1 MGATHLKIQGGEFA
15 KRLQGAV
22 EGEVYFDAFS
32 RGRYATDASIYQM
45 EPLGVVVPKTPED
58 VEAAFAIAGENE
70 VPILARGGGT
80 SQCGQTVNVALV
92 IDTSKYLDRVVS
104 LDPEGCRVVVQPGL
118 VLDQLNEILRPYD
131 LWFPVDISTSS
142 QATIGGMAGNNS
154 CGARSIRYGTMRDNV
169 VSIGALLANGQHTTF
184 GEVRAAPHH
193 ENPALGIQNLTERLL
208 KIGRREASEIE
219 ARFPK
224 LMRRVGGYNIDALT
238 PDQSG
243 PINLAHVLVGSE
255 GTLAFFEKIELAL
268 SPLPRS
274 TVLGICHFP
283 SFYEAMVAT
292 KAIVSLE
299 PTAVELVDRTLI
311 DLARDIDLFRNVIAE
326 VIQGE
331 PEAVLLVEFAET
343 EEGEN
348 LRRLEYLRDLMGD
361 LGYDT
366 GMVEVIAP
374 QMQRA
379 VWGMRKQGLNIVMS
393 MKGDGKPVSFVE
405 DCAVEL
411 EDLPEYTARLDAIFQ
426 KYNTRGTWY
435 AHASVGTLHVRPV
448 LNVKLDQDVKKMRA
462 IAEEAFALVREY
474 KGSHSGEHGDGI
486 ARSEFH
492 ESMFGGRI
500 VSAFQEVKRAFDPEN
515 RLNPGRIVD
524 PPRMDDRSLF
534 RFKPDYRSSEPN
546 TAFDWSLWGGF
557 SGAVEMCNNNGACR
571 KLSGGT
577 MCPSF
582 RATRDEQH
590 STRGRANALR
600 LALSG
605 QLGSGSI
612 TSSDMAES
620 LKLCVGCKACRRECP
635 TGVDMAKMKIEVM
648 RQQVAENGL
657 PLRDRLFGF
666 FPRYAPW
673 MARAPYIA
681 NLQSSIV
688 GSKMSEWL
696 FGLAANQPL
705 PHWARQP
712 FNPASISVGHN
723 DGPEVLLFAD
733 CFNRY
738 FEPDNLQAAVDV
750 LVSIGRRV
758 RFVAPVGDET
768 RPLCCGRTFL
778 SVGLVEEARQE
789 LTRLVKATAEWVDRG
804 IPVVGLE
811 PSCVLTLRDE
821 LPELIP
827 NGAELA
833 SKAMF
838 VEEYLV
844 EEHRAGRLAL
854 DLRTGKSSEILVHG
868 HCHQKAANAFSPTI
882 EALQM
887 IPDVKIAT
895 IESTCC
901 GMAGS
906 FGYQADT
913 QKVARNIGELDFL
926 PAIREASE
934 DTIIVADG
942 TSCRHQ
948 VASATER
955 KAHHAIAVIRDVL
968 PEAVKCGR
976 YTF

>member
-1 MGATHLKIQGGEFA
+1 
-15 KRLQGAV
+15 
-22 EGEVYFDAFS
+22 
-32 RGRYATDASIYQM
+32 
-45 EPLGVVVPKTPED
+45 
-58 VEAAFAIAGENE
+58 
-70 VPILARGGGT
+70 
-80 SQCGQTVNVALV
+80 
-92 IDTSKYLDRVVS
+92 
-104 LDPEGCRVVVQPGL
+104 
-118 VLDQLNEILRPYD
+118 
-131 LWFPVDISTSS
+131 
-142 QATIGGMAGNNS
+142 
-154 CGARSIRYGTMRDNV
+154 
-169 VSIGALLANGQHTTF
+169 
-184 GEVRAAPHH
+184 
-193 ENPALGIQNLTERLL
+193 
-208 KIGRREASEIE
+208 
-219 ARFPK
+219 
-224 LMRRVGGYNIDALT
+224 
-238 PDQSG
+238 
-243 PINLAHVLVGSE
+243 
-255 GTLAFFEKIELAL
+255 
-268 SPLPRS
+268 
-274 TVLGICHFP
+274 
-283 SFYEAMVAT
+283 
-292 KAIVSLE
+292 
-299 PTAVELVDRTLI
+299 
-311 DLARDIDLFRNVIAE
+311 
-326 VIQGE
+326 
-331 PEAVLLVEFAET
+331 
-343 EEGEN
+343 
-348 LRRLEYLRDLMGD
+348 
-361 LGYDT
+361 
-366 GMVEVIAP
+366 MVEVIAP
-374 QMQRA
+374 QMQRL
-379 VWGMRKQGLNIVMS
+379 VWGMRKQGLNIIMS
-393 MKGDGKPVSFVE
+393 MKGDGKPISFVE

-411 EDLPEYTARLDAIFQ
+411 DDLPEYTARLDAIFQ

-844 EEHRAGRLAL
+844 KEHRAGRVAL

-955 KAHHAIAVIRDVL
+955 KAHHAIAVIRDAL